1 MSIVLYKPN
10 SKNAGSA
17 FTFSSGV
24 NKKNGEPTFYISAV
38 AQYSWDEE
46 RRIGSFSGNAGNQE
60 KTVNVKFNEFECGEF
75 LSAFKGRYD
84 YSTFHSYEG
93 NTTTIK
99 LSPWDKSVKVSK
111 YDAESKGFKDM
122 QVKVPA
128 FGVSVTK
135 GKGNTF
141 KIALEPGEVEVLSE
155 FLKKFLQTLIDFRI
169 EKQKSDFLKR
179 QSESGGGN
187 KTQKPVKKEEPT
199 EDSDDEEE
207 VPF

>member
-1 MSIVLYKPN
+1 MSVVLYKPN

-38 AQYSWDEE
+38 AQHSWDDE
-46 RRIGSFSGNAGNQE
+46 RKIGSFSGNAGNQE

-84 YSTFHSYEG
+84 YSTFHSFDG

-111 YDAESKGFKDM
+111 YDPETKGYKDT

-128 FGVSVTK
+128 FGISITK

-155 FLKKFLQTLIDFRI
+155 FLRKFLQTLIDFRI
-169 EKQKSDFLKR
+169 EKQREAFLKR
-179 QSESGGGN
+179 QSESGG
-187 KTQKPVKKEEPT
+187 KKAEKPAKKEEPV
-199 EDSDDEEE
+199 EDSDDEE

>member
-1 MSIVLYKPN
+1 MSVVLYKPN

-38 AQYSWDEE
+38 AQHSWDDE
-46 RRIGSFSGNAGNQE
+46 RKIGSFSGNAGNQE

-84 YSTFHSYEG
+84 YSTFHSFDG

-111 YDAESKGFKDM
+111 YDPETKGYKDT

-128 FGVSVTK
+128 FGISVTK

-155 FLKKFLQTLIDFRI
+155 FLRKFLQTLIDFRI
-169 EKQKSDFLKR
+169 KKQKEAFLKR
-179 QSESGGGN
+179 QSESGG
-187 KTQKPVKKEEPT
+187 KKAETPAKKEDPV
-199 EDSDDEEE
+199 EDSDDEE